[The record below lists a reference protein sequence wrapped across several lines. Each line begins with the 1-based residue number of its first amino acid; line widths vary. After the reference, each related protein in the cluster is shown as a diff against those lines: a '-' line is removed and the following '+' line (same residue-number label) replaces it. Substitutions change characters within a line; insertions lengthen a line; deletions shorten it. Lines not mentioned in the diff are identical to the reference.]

1 VFTDR
6 GLPERDGR
14 ILEKVLAGPLGD
26 IAEKTLQGERLT
38 REEGIRLAESPDLM
52 AIGLMADYAR
62 RCRAGDIVY
71 FINNAHINHT
81 NICKNLCRFCAFGRK
96 RAQWF
101 LHSLTVLVIFFMGI
115 MENMGSRE
123 PSP

>member
-96 RAQWF
+96 AEAPGAF
-101 LHSLTVLVIFFMGI
+101 VLALDEIAAKVDEFKHYL
-115 MENMGSRE
+115 RL
-123 PSP
+123 